1 MKKGDL
7 VKVKR
12 SGIIGLFICK
22 VIDDNKKMSDRCK
35 VQFVNSLVTYE
46 FLCKDLEILNKKL

>member
-1 MKKGDL
+1 MRKGDL

-22 VIDDNKKMSDRCK
+22 IVDDNKKMSDRCK

-46 FLCKDLEILNKKL
+46 FLCKDLEVINKKL